1 MFLGLEKR
9 KGKLLYFFINFKAFS
24 LCLSEINLGFLRPFP
39 HFQQVR
45 GTALARRK
53 RAWVAKF
60 WARQWG
66 QGKTLLIIR
75 YWLLVTG
82 CA

>member
-24 LCLSEINLGFLRPFP
+24 LCLSEINLAFLRPFP

-60 WARQWG
+60 WAQ
-66 QGKTLLIIR
+66 Q
-75 YWLLVTG
+75 
-82 CA
+82 